1 MKTHGIR
8 RSFTTRIFATVLLVA
23 LVPLAITNYAMLPLL
38 LDGVEAQ
45 RARQAQGR
53 LQTAA
58 LRLGEM
64 AGRLTARMN
73 AVAESPALGEGAFSP
88 AGEEALYQ
96 ALFSLLEPVYEE
108 GRFYL
113 YSQDGGV
120 YAVNGGAQA
129 PEFTPDWGVFRAAAQ
144 QPGETIFLPAD
155 GTALCAVRTVGTGFL
170 LAQVDAARLDA
181 LLLDCCGE
189 NENLLALNAQGRLTY
204 ALQPANAQPVA
215 QALRRQL
222 LAGETLAGM
231 GDENNYHLLREETT
245 GLFLILQQPRVFN
258 AGVRET
264 YSLVCAVMGLLCLL
278 LCLWGGWVL
287 SRHLSRPV
295 RELSAAMEQ
304 AQQGNFSLRLP
315 AGREDEL
322 GRLNDSFNR
331 MMTEYQENLRRSVQ
345 HEKELN
351 DARLRMMQAQLNP
364 HFLYNTLDSI
374 IWMEERG
381 RGREAILMVSS
392 LARLFRLS
400 ISRGRSEITV
410 REELE
415 QVRHYLTIQKM
426 RFKNKFE
433 YTITWDEE
441 ALEETTVKLI
451 VQPMAE
457 NAINHA
463 IDETQDEALHIA
475 IHAGV
480 TANEVVFTIEDDGVG
495 MPSEVVARLL
505 TAPAGKSGIGVK
517 NVHERIRLTYGEP
530 YGIQV
535 RSVEDEGTCVTI
547 RLPRRKGGG
556 AA

>member
-1 MKTHGIR
+1 MKNHGIR

-155 GTALCAVRTVGTGFL
+155 GWALCAVRTVGTGFL

-364 HFLYNTLDSI
+364 HFLYNTLDSLK
-374 IWMEERG
+374 WMG
-381 RGREAILMVSS
+381 VAHNAPQVSALAADLAS
-392 LARLFRLS
+392 LLRAS
-400 ISRGRSEITV
+400 ISGNEFVTLE
-410 REELE
+410 EELE
-415 QVRHYLTIQKM
+415 LVERYIDIQSI
-426 RFKNKFE
+426 RFADRFVCE
-433 YTITWDEE
+433 IAVDEQYQGCM
-441 ALEETTVKLI
+441 VPKL
-451 VQPMAE
+451 VLQPLVE
-457 NAINHA
+457 NAILHGVSDREDGYIKLWA
-463 IDETQDEALHIA
+463 EGDEKT
-475 IHAGV
+475 V
-480 TANEVVFTIEDDGVG
+480 TLFVSDNGCG
-495 MPSEVVARLL
+495 MPPEMVAAINRGD
-505 TAPAGKSGIGVK
+505 AREAGGHLGIY
-517 NVHERIRLTYGEP
+517 NVNSIIKLHFGAQ
-530 YGIQV
+530 YGISASSAPGRGSRV
-535 RSVEDEGTCVTI
+535 RV
-547 RLPRRKGGG
+547 RLPNHKKP
-556 AA
+556 

>member
-129 PEFTPDWGVFRAAAQ
+129 PEFTPDWDVFRAAAQ
-144 QPGETIFLPAD
+144 QPGETIFLPAE

-222 LAGETLAGM
+222 LAGEPLAGM

-331 MMTEYQENLRRSVQ
+331 MMAEYQENLRRSVQ

-364 HFLYNTLDSI
+364 HFLYNTLDSLK
-374 IWMEERG
+374 WMG
-381 RGREAILMVSS
+381 VTHNVPQVGALAADLAS
-392 LARLFRLS
+392 LLRAS
-400 ISRGRSEITV
+400 ISGNEFVTLE
-410 REELE
+410 EELE
-415 QVRHYLTIQKM
+415 LVERYIDIQSI
-426 RFKNKFE
+426 RFADRFVCE
-433 YTITWDEE
+433 IAVDEQYQGCM
-441 ALEETTVKLI
+441 VPKL
-451 VQPMAE
+451 VLQPLVE
-457 NAINHA
+457 NAILHGVSDREDGYIKLWA
-463 IDETQDEALHIA
+463 EGDEKT
-475 IHAGV
+475 V
-480 TANEVVFTIEDDGVG
+480 TLFVSDNGCG
-495 MPSEVVARLL
+495 MPPEMVAAINRGD
-505 TAPAGKSGIGVK
+505 AREAGGHLGIY
-517 NVHERIRLTYGEP
+517 NVNSIIKLHFGAQ
-530 YGIQV
+530 YGISASSAPGRGSRV
-535 RSVEDEGTCVTI
+535 SV
-547 RLPRRKGGG
+547 RLPNHKKP
-556 AA
+556 

>member
-1 MKTHGIR
+1 MKNHGIR

-58 LRLGEM
+58 LRLGEL

-364 HFLYNTLDSI
+364 HFLYNTLDSLK
-374 IWMEERG
+374 WMG
-381 RGREAILMVSS
+381 VAHNAPQVSALAADLAS
-392 LARLFRLS
+392 LLRAS
-400 ISRGRSEITV
+400 ISGNESVTLE
-410 REELE
+410 EELE
-415 QVRHYLTIQKM
+415 LVERYIDIQSIRFADRFVCEIAGGRAIPGVHGAQAGASAPGGKRHSPPASATGRTATSSCGPRGMKKPSPSSY
-426 RFKNKFE
+426 R
-433 YTITWDEE
+433 
-441 ALEETTVKLI
+441 TTAAACPPKWW
-451 VQPMAE
+451 P
-457 NAINHA
+457 
-463 IDETQDEALHIA
+463 
-475 IHAGV
+475 
-480 TANEVVFTIEDDGVG
+480 
-495 MPSEVVARLL
+495 PSTGATPGRRE
-505 TAPAGKSGIGVK
+505 GIWAS
-517 NVHERIRLTYGEP
+517 T
-530 YGIQV
+530 
-535 RSVEDEGTCVTI
+535 T
-547 RLPRRKGGG
+547 
-556 AA
+556 

>member
-1 MKTHGIR
+1 MKNHGIR

-155 GTALCAVRTVGTGFL
+155 GWALCAVRTVGTGFL

-364 HFLYNTLDSI
+364 HFLYNTLDSLK
-374 IWMEERG
+374 WMG
-381 RGREAILMVSS
+381 VAHNAPQVSALAADLAS
-392 LARLFRLS
+392 LLRAS
-400 ISRGRSEITV
+400 ISGNEFVT
-410 REELE
+410 
-415 QVRHYLTIQKM
+415 
-426 RFKNKFE
+426 
-433 YTITWDEE
+433 
-441 ALEETTVKLI
+441 LEEEMELVERYIDIQSIRFADRFVCEIAVDEQYQGCMVPKL
-451 VQPMAE
+451 VLQPLVE
-457 NAINHA
+457 NAILHGVSDREDGYIKLWA
-463 IDETQDEALHIA
+463 EGDEKT
-475 IHAGV
+475 V
-480 TANEVVFTIEDDGVG
+480 TLFVSDNGCG
-495 MPSEVVARLL
+495 MPPEMVAAINRGD
-505 TAPAGKSGIGVK
+505 AREAGGHLGIY
-517 NVHERIRLTYGEP
+517 NVNSIIKLHFGAQ
-530 YGIQV
+530 YGISASSAPGRGSRV
-535 RSVEDEGTCVTI
+535 RV
-547 RLPRRKGGG
+547 RLPNHKKL
-556 AA
+556 